1 MAEVG
6 IKGAHRNEFGKGASR
21 RIRRDGQVPAV
32 IYGHGEKPV
41 HISLPAREV
50 GVAIKTSNVLLNI
63 DLGDKQE
70 LVLPKSIVRNPL
82 KGTLEHLD
90 LIIVRRGER
99 VIVNVPVHASGKYD
113 PEGILEHV
121 HNTIEVEVE
130 ATAIPS
136 HLELD
141 ITGLM
146 AGESK
151 NAEDV
156 VLPEGVVLKSDPKMT
171 VIHLSLRSA
180 IEEVV
185 PVAAPAEGEAA
196 APAEGDAAAAAGDEN
211 KGEAKAEGKK

>member
-1 MAEVG
+1 MAEVA
-6 IKGAHRNEFGKGASR
+6 ITGAHRNEFGKGASR

-82 KGTLEHLD
+82 KGTLEHID

-99 VIVNVPVHASGKYD
+99 VVVSVPVHTSGKHD

-136 HLELD
+136 HLDLD

-151 NAEDV
+151 TALEV

-171 VIHLSLRSA
+171 VVHLSVRA
-180 IEEVV
+180 AAEEII
-185 PVAAPAEGEAA
+185 PAAAAPAEGEAA
-196 APAEGDAAAAAGDEN
+196 AAPAEGEAAAATDE
-211 KGEAKAEGKK
+211 KK